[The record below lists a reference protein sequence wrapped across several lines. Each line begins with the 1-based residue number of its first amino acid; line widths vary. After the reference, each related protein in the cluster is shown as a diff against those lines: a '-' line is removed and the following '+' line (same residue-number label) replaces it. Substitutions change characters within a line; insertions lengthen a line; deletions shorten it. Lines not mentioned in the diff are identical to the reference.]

1 MFIHIRMHALYVFI
15 GGRVFYVIVNIN
27 MHGGVK
33 MPIFFFNILEI
44 NLVENMYGAI
54 LSIVDINKLNMKW
67 GMIMCF
73 VYKNFRRH
81 RLFYRFLSFFKIKY
95 TIIVSKLITSRN
107 SPNLFFFR
115 YGVKRNKWKSYTSDK
130 NLIILQEIIFHESIK
145 NLLNC
150 IN

>member
-1 MFIHIRMHALYVFI
+1 MKYGSREMHFLGYTCNWRDQLSSLNLFEINNLFIHIRMHALYVFI

-54 LSIVDINKLNMKW
+54 LSIVDINELNMKW

-95 TIIVSKLITSRN
+95 TLIVSKLITSRN
-107 SPNLFFFR
+107 SPNLFF
-115 YGVKRNKWKSYTSDK
+115 
-130 NLIILQEIIFHESIK
+130 
-145 NLLNC
+145 LLRC
-150 IN
+150 